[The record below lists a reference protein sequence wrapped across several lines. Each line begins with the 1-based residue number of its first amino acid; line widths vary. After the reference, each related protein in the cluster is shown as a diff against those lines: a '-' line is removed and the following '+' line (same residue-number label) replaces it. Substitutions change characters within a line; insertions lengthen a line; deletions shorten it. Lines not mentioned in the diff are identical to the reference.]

1 MNETFCNFPGKRDET
16 IVAYLYGEMEA
27 DERALFDR
35 HLAACAPC
43 RAELADLRG
52 VRSELAR
59 SAAPEL
65 PDHIP
70 FDVAIPGLGAGAGK
84 AGRSIPVWAQ
94 AIAATLI
101 LGVAAGV
108 ANLDV
113 TYSRTSG
120 LSIRT
125 GWRHPADSTSSHAVA
140 APGFAAQTASAT
152 STAPWKGDLTALERE
167 LRADID
173 RQPVAVQTVASNNSD
188 EAVLRK
194 VRQLVQDSEKRQE
207 SELALRMA
215 EAVRELQMQ
224 RQADLVKIDRT
235 LGFMQNR
242 TGMEVMRTQRQMNSL
257 AQQVSQRP

>member
-27 DERALFDR
+27 DDRALFDR

-59 SAAPEL
+59 STAPEL
-65 PDHIP
+65 PGHIP
-70 FDVAIPGLGAGAGK
+70 FDVMPGFGAGAGK
-84 AGRSIPVWAQ
+84 AARSIPVWAQ

-113 TYSRTSG
+113 TYSKISG

-125 GWRHPADSTSSHAVA
+125 GWRHPADSTPSQTVA
-140 APGFAAQTASAT
+140 APGLAAQAASST
-152 STAPWKGDLTALERE
+152 STPPWKSDLTALERE

-173 RQPVAVQTVASNNSD
+173 RQPVAVQPVSFNNND

-215 EAVRELQMQ
+215 EAVRELQTQ
-224 RQADLVKIDRT
+224 RHADLVNIDRT
-235 LGFMQNR
+235 LGLMQNR
-242 TGMEVMRTQRQMNSL
+242 TGMEVMRTQRQMNNL

>member
-35 HLAACAPC
+35 HLVACAPC

-65 PDHIP
+65 AGHIA
-70 FDVAIPGLGAGAGK
+70 FDVTPAFGAGAGK
-84 AGRSIPVWAQ
+84 AARSIPVWAQ

-120 LSIRT
+120 LSIKT
-125 GWRHPADSTSSHAVA
+125 GWRHPADANSPQTVA
-140 APGFAAQTASAT
+140 APGLAVQTT
-152 STAPWKGDLTALERE
+152 SPTPPWKSDLTALERE

-173 RQPVAVQTVASNNSD
+173 RQPQAVQTVSSSISD

-207 SELALRMA
+207 SELALRVA
-215 EAVRELQMQ
+215 EAVRELQTQ

-242 TGMEVMRTQRQMNSL
+242 TGMEAMRTQRQMNTL

>member
-1 MNETFCNFPGKRDET
+1 MNETFCNYSGKRDET
-16 IVAYLYGEMEA
+16 IVGYLYGEMEA

-35 HLAACAPC
+35 HLVACAPC
-43 RAELADLRG
+43 RAELADLRV

-59 SAAPEL
+59 SASPEL
-65 PDHIP
+65 AGHIP
-70 FDVAIPGLGAGAGK
+70 FDVALPAFGGGTRK
-84 AGRSIPVWAQ
+84 AARSIPVWAQ
-94 AIAATLI
+94 AIAATLL

-125 GWRHPADSTSSHAVA
+125 GWKHPADANSAQGVP
-140 APGFAAQTASAT
+140 APGLAVQSAS
-152 STAPWKGDLTALERE
+152 STPAPWKTDLTALERE
-167 LRADID
+167 LRDAID
-173 RQPVAVQTVASNNSD
+173 RQLVAVSTVSSNGSD
-188 EAVLRK
+188 EAVLRR

-207 SELALRMA
+207 SELALRVA

-242 TGMEVMRTQRQMNSL
+242 TGIEVMRTQRQMNSL

>member
-35 HLAACAPC
+35 HLVACAPC

-65 PDHIP
+65 AGHIP
-70 FDVAIPGLGAGAGK
+70 FDVAPAFGTGAGK
-84 AGRSIPVWAQ
+84 AARGIPVWAQ

-120 LSIRT
+120 LSIKT
-125 GWRHPADSTSSHAVA
+125 GWRHPADANSSQTVA
-140 APGFAAQTASAT
+140 APGLAVQTT
-152 STAPWKGDLTALERE
+152 SSTPPWKSDLTALERE

-173 RQPVAVQTVASNNSD
+173 RQPVSVQTVSSSNSD

-207 SELALRMA
+207 SELALRVA
-215 EAVRELQMQ
+215 EAVRELQTQ

-242 TGMEVMRTQRQMNSL
+242 TGMEAMRTQRQMNTL

>member
-27 DERALFDR
+27 DERGLFDR
-35 HLAACAPC
+35 HLIACAPC

-65 PDHIP
+65 PGHIP
-70 FDVAIPGLGAGAGK
+70 FDVAIPRFGAGADK
-84 AGRSIPVWAQ
+84 AARSIPVWAQ

-101 LGVAAGV
+101 LGAAAGV

-125 GWRHPADSTSSHAVA
+125 GWRHPVDSNTAPTVAAAGLAIQSASSTS
-140 APGFAAQTASAT
+140 T
-152 STAPWKGDLTALERE
+152 PWQNDLAALERA

-173 RQPVAVQTVASNNSD
+173 RQPVTVQTVSSSNSD
-188 EAVLRK
+188 EVVLRK